1 MHKCGL
7 GRDYTFSLMRTD
19 CGPPGAGD
27 ESRRVI
33 AVEESI
39 SFNLVIHP
47 SGQASEILA
56 TARSWGVLDSMCRTR
71 TGQAGQRC
79 SYPLSNCLVFAP
91 EEGAFDNDE
100 LVRACLFLRCTVAP
114 ASPCRRDTITS
125 CRRG

>member
-56 TARSWGVLDSMCRTR
+56 SARSWGVLDCMCRTR

-79 SYPLSNCLVFAP
+79 SYPLSNCLVLAP

-100 LVRACLFLRCTVAP
+100 LMRACLFLRCTFAR
-114 ASPCRRDTITS
+114 ASPCGRDTITS